1 MTLEETIKDLLE
13 KSDKYE
19 RWAHNQVRMDYY
31 SEEESAQELY
41 QRASQYGQLAEWLI
55 ELKGEQNK
63 QQELMKEL
71 QEVKQL
77 LKRAVEDLNVT
88 VAEVYNGGLVCKCC
102 KWKSQIDGCCCPGDG
117 GCDVAYRWR
126 HIDEVLALIKEDEG
140 KEIEMET
147 KL

>member
-19 RWAHNQVRMDYY
+19 KWAHNQVRMDYY
-31 SEEESAQELY
+31 GEEESAQELY
-41 QRASQYGQLAEWLI
+41 QRASQYRQLAEWLI
-55 ELKGEQNK
+55 ELKSEQNK
-63 QQELMKEL
+63 QQELIKEL

-77 LKRAVEDLNVT
+77 LKRAVEDLSIT

-126 HIDEVLALIKEDEG
+126 YADEVLALIGEEDKNNG
-140 KEIEMET
+140 V
-147 KL
+147 